1 MRLRILLAPLLV
13 AVALVSAFGLSKNVA
28 EAAPGWQLPWPAGN
42 QQRIDNGNS
51 YGCGDHTD
59 QSRWAIDFWFDPQ
72 FGGPVAAAAGGTV
85 VASAFEPVGGWFVDI
100 DHGLGTIPTMETLP
114 SRAHH
119 TER

>member
-51 YGCGDHTD
+51 CGCGDHTD
-59 QSRWAIDFWFDPQ
+59 AFIDKRPPEWR
-72 FGGPVAAAAGGTV
+72 G
-85 VASAFEPVGGWFVDI
+85 
-100 DHGLGTIPTMETLP
+100 
-114 SRAHH
+114 R
-119 TER
+119 